1 MLASGGIACSSAED
15 FYDAGALFEAHSDA
29 DYPWVTVEVCPGFSL
44 EVQPSRVHVWQ
55 SASNMASWLM
65 ENPSFVEGKTVCELG
80 CGTAAP
86 SFVASRF
93 ARGVVAT
100 DFSAHVLSAVADMV
114 VRNGNANVNPTRLD
128 WLDCLDPDYALPAFA
143 PVDVLLCADVNYMSA
158 HIAPLA
164 RTIEL
169 LLRADGNVLFGSK
182 RGRVGVDEFLRLLK
196 SDEYGF
202 EVSPTARR
210 SEETRSHPCC
220 TGCVGD
226 RGVGGARP
234 LLLAKVRRNTPQQ
247 ATRHCGAASPHCDA
261 PVHSERQ
268 SPPEIF
274 ILHELHPWLDRPLPL
289 PAPDNSA
296 PRVACRDPPAVRCAC
311 LSFNCA
317 FRRMRPGVGGLRPHR
332 RRSSCICLLRTAGV
346 FALCACMRAC
356 ARVRVGFDRARSVA
370 VPARRCGPATLG

>member
-1 MLASGGIACSSAED
+1 MSRPLAETSSSAAEFPAGEIACSSAED
-15 FYDAGALFEAHSDA
+15 FYDAGALFEAHTDA
-29 DYPWVTVEVCPGFSL
+29 DYPWVTIEVCPGFSL

-164 RTIEL
+164 RTIQL

-196 SDEYGF
+196 SEEYGF
-202 EVSPTARR
+202 EVSLRPPGGMVSPTAWYPPRHGA
-210 SEETRSHPCC
+210 SGETRSHPCC
-220 TGCVGD
+220 AGCMGD

-234 LLLAKVRRNTPQQ
+234 LLLAKVRRNPPQQ
-247 ATRHCGAASPHCDA
+247 AAIDASRFRIAALRRARSLRPSPPAIFGLHVLAASVAQLARCTA
-261 PVHSERQ
+261 AARTGQ
-268 SPPEIF
+268 PPPRGS
-274 ILHELHPWLDRPLPL
+274 HP
-289 PAPDNSA
+289 
-296 PRVACRDPPAVRCAC
+296 CRAPPAVRSLCMPD
-311 LSFNCA
+311 LSIAPSA
-317 FRRMRPGVGGLRPHR
+317 FMRPGR
-332 RRSSCICLLRTAGV
+332 
-346 FALCACMRAC
+346 
-356 ARVRVGFDRARSVA
+356 
-370 VPARRCGPATLG
+370 